1 MVEME
6 NKWEAKAEGTTGV
19 NMQRHG
25 TSRVCVC
32 GGAVYEVS
40 TKLKHKQERQEE
52 SGAGSEKSASP
63 DQEDT

>member
-1 MVEME
+1 ME
-6 NKWEAKAEGTTGV
+6 NKWETKAEGTTGV
-19 NMQRHG
+19 NMQGHG
-25 TSRVCVC
+25 TSGVCV

-63 DQEDT
+63 E